1 MITVP
6 CRVSPGDTSHLRARL
21 PCGIDRNR
29 RFPHPP
35 TPLYGRG
42 MFQTFD
48 VLSSP
53 QDGPPRLARLR
64 AELKRRRLSG
74 FVVPRADEYQN
85 EYIPASSDRLRWLT
99 GFTGS
104 AGTAIVMAE
113 SAALV
118 TDGRYVLQ
126 ASRQVDQASFEVVHS
141 ADVTL
146 EAWIGNH
153 LPKKGILGIDPWL
166 HTANQIALLKK
177 VVEEAGGRL
186 EKLAN
191 NPLDAIWQDRPAPPQ
206 AKIMHH
212 PLSLAGEDVGDKLAR
227 VRDALG
233 SLNASHFVLTQ
244 TDAIAWLFNIRGG
257 DVAHAPLPLAFAL
270 LPRKGKV
277 QLFIDPQKIDA
288 DVRAALKPTT
298 ELFPPAAFAD
308 KLAQLAQGSNGILVD
323 PASAA
328 AAIADIISDAGGKL
342 IAAADPVHPMKA
354 PKNSAELAGT
364 RAAHRRD
371 GTALVHFLHWFD
383 QEAPKG
389 KIDEIAAAIAL
400 EKFRA
405 ASGELRDISFP
416 TIVGAGPNG
425 AIIHYRPTVETNRL
439 LDRDSLFLVDSGG
452 QYQDGTTDV
461 TRTLAVGTPSS
472 EMRRRYTLVLKGMI
486 AISRAVFPAGTSG
499 THLDALARQFLWR
512 EGLDYDHGTG
522 HGVGS
527 YLSVHEGPQRIS
539 KAPSAA
545 LEPGMIISN
554 EPGFYKPGAYGI
566 RLENLLVVTPLEV
579 PTDGERAMMG
589 FETLTLAPFDRHC
602 IDARLL
608 DIEERAWLDAYH
620 ARVLREIGPTLSVT
634 LRNWLAKACCRL

>member
-1 MITVP
+1 
-6 CRVSPGDTSHLRARL
+6 
-21 PCGIDRNR
+21 
-29 RFPHPP
+29 
-35 TPLYGRG
+35 

-48 VLSSP
+48 ALTSP

-64 AELKRRRLSG
+64 AELKRRKLSG
-74 FVVPRADEYQN
+74 FVIPRADEYQN

-118 TDGRYVLQ
+118 TDGRYLLQ
-126 ASRQVDQASFEVVHS
+126 ASRQIDQASFSVVHS

-146 EAWIGNH
+146 EAWIARH
-153 LPKKGILGIDPWL
+153 LPKKGTLGIDPWL
-166 HTANQIALLKK
+166 HTATQVDRLRKA
-177 VVEEAGGRL
+177 VAEAGGQL
-186 EKLAN
+186 EKLAS
-191 NPLDAIWQDRPAPPQ
+191 NPLDAIWQDRPSPPQ
-206 AKIMHH
+206 ASITLH
-212 PLSLAGEDVGDKLAR
+212 PLSLAGEDVDHKLRR

-233 SLNASHFVLTQ
+233 LLDASHYVLTQ

-257 DVAHAPLPLAFAL
+257 DVAHAPLPLAFAVV
-270 LPRKGKV
+270 PRKGKV
-277 QLFIDPQKIDA
+277 QLFIDARKLGA
-288 DVRAALKPTT
+288 DVHKALKPTT
-298 ELFPPAAFAD
+298 ELLPPGTFAGELMT
-308 KLAQLAQGSNGILVD
+308 LAQNSNGILVD

-328 AAIADIISDAGGKL
+328 VAISDILSEAGGKL
-342 IAAADPVHPMKA
+342 ITAADPVHLMKA

-371 GTALVHFLHWFD
+371 GTALVRFLHWFD

-389 KIDEIAAAIAL
+389 AIDEITAVTAL
-400 EKFRA
+400 ETFRA

-416 TIVGAGPNG
+416 TIAGAGPNG

-461 TRTLAVGTPSS
+461 TRTLAVGTPSP

-486 AISRAVFPAGTSG
+486 AISRAVFPAGTTG

-527 YLSVHEGPQRIS
+527 YLSVHEGPQRMA
-539 KAPSAA
+539 KVPSAA

-554 EPGFYKPGAYGI
+554 EPGYYKPDAYGI

-579 PTDGERAMMG
+579 PTEGERAMMG
-589 FETLTLAPFDRHC
+589 FETLTLAPFDRRC

-620 ARVLREIGPTLSVT
+620 ARVLHEIGPTLSVT
-634 LRNWLAKACCRL
+634 LRNWLAKACARL